1 MERILSIAITL
12 VLTFPVF
19 SQETGYEFVQPTEN
33 QSNTEQTQYS
43 STRGSIAPHFSFDYL
58 HGNVMNAKEL
68 DKNGSNYIQLCAT
81 MNTGTQDGSFFN
93 CYKSPEVGI
102 SGLVGFLGEKDV
114 LGTVFALYPTWRY
127 TFFKTKSIGLNVKLG
142 SGFAWFTKPYNK
154 FDNTENKLIGSH
166 INNIT
171 EIGLDVWF
179 QFHPQWK
186 IDAGTSFLHF
196 SNGHTAIPNKGLNDI
211 TARLGVIY
219 SPGELNGKSTKHREM
234 PELDDSWKKNIVVSL
249 GRHELAYTESPTDG
263 PSYNVYKLGCYFSK
277 RLSKIN
283 EVKFGSTISYYQSY
297 YTFIHLTDYYNHL
310 QHLASTVVA
319 LQIGHEFLINR
330 FGFDT
335 DLGIKVVDPFYRDYF
350 LERDNS
356 LWYKSLFAPK
366 VGFKFYPIWNSYDK
380 QRLALGM
387 YIKTNGLQA
396 DFVEYS
402 LSYSF

>member
-1 MERILSIAITL
+1 M
-12 VLTFPVF
+12 
-19 SQETGYEFVQPTEN
+19 
-33 QSNTEQTQYS
+33 
-43 STRGSIAPHFSFDYL
+43 
-58 HGNVMNAKEL
+58 
-68 DKNGSNYIQLCAT
+68 
-81 MNTGTQDGSFFN
+81 
-93 CYKSPEVGI
+93 
-102 SGLVGFLGEKDV
+102 
-114 LGTVFALYPTWRY
+114 
-127 TFFKTKSIGLNVKLG
+127 
-142 SGFAWFTKPYNK
+142 
-154 FDNTENKLIGSH
+154 
-166 INNIT
+166 
-171 EIGLDVWF
+171 
-179 QFHPQWK
+179 
-186 IDAGTSFLHF
+186 SFLKHLGF
-196 SNGHTAIPNKGLNDI
+196 ITGKHNTPVKIFNDWI
-211 TARLGVIY
+211 MDIKILTCTY
-219 SPGELNGKSTKHREM
+219 W
-234 PELDDSWKKNIVVSL
+234 LD
-249 GRHELAYTESPTDG
+249 
-263 PSYNVYKLGCYFSK
+263 YFSK

-356 LWYKSLFAPK
+356 LWYKSVFAPK